1 MEERRRGRLRPSQPS
16 VKPERSRLCASLL
29 QLLDEGCQSRAEAV
43 STQQG
48 APPQPEHRRDATPP
62 PMISSFTFC
71 SSFRTS
77 SRISCRADGKQPS
90 GVSSPHACLRPPK
103 VCGSTPQ
110 RQLWPVNLLQLA
122 SLGGHRGFKHL
133 ILQRSFSQATWEPPT
148 GASGEELLSLL
159 PIQPGLP
166 SSRPENGS
174 HRGKWAPR

>member
-1 MEERRRGRLRPSQPS
+1 MINATQTSMLTCSWKRVNMQGGKRNPWATREGTVEERKHGRLRPSQPS

-48 APPQPEHRRDATPP
+48 APPQPEQRRDATPP

-110 RQLWPVNLLQLA
+110 RQALA
-122 SLGGHRGFKHL
+122 V
-133 ILQRSFSQATWEPPT
+133 
-148 GASGEELLSLL
+148 
-159 PIQPGLP
+159 
-166 SSRPENGS
+166 
-174 HRGKWAPR
+174 